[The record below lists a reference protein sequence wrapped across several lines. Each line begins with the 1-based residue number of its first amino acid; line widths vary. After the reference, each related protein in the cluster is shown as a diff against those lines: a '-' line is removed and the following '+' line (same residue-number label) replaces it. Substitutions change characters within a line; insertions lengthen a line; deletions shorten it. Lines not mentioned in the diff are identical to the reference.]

1 MAFHEYDFKVK
12 FRNGRI
18 EIGYFKEYQRPLR
31 PSDAV
36 WIIPT
41 IILIILFAVF
51 VLVPS
56 SEAEAEMRD
65 AFNAFKTG
73 NAEVWA
79 ESVHPEHYEA
89 LGDLD
94 TLKEKLGRNALAINP
109 SSTVKTMDV
118 EPPLVPDI
126 PYSLT
131 ADVESGGNNY
141 RVEMEYISAGEKCGI
156 ISVEVSFIYDIYGT
170 PPPRFNPPVRTPPQ

>member
-12 FRNGRI
+12 FTNKGI
-18 EIGYFKEYQRPLR
+18 QIGYFKDRKRPIR
-31 PSDAV
+31 PSDAL
-36 WIIPT
+36 WIIPM
-41 IILIILFAVF
+41 IAILILIFVF
-51 VLVPS
+51 VMIPYS
-56 SEAEAEMRD
+56 DSEAEMRD

-73 NAEVWA
+73 NAEAWA
-79 ESVHPEHYEA
+79 ESVHPDYYEA

-94 TLKEKLGRNALAINP
+94 VLKEKLGRNALAINP

-118 EPPLVPDI
+118 EPPLVPGI

-141 RVEMEYISAGEKCGI
+141 RVEMEYISDGEKCGI
-156 ISVEVSFIYDIYGT
+156 ISVEVSFIYDVYGT